1 MRVSS
6 GLYERQGDKERNDTD
21 RYDND
26 AQAEET
32 NNGCKRV
39 RDGSNIEPNSAQTL
53 VLKLKEM
60 SSAKD
65 KFEYLC
71 STVDALKLEKESHKF

>member
-1 MRVSS
+1 MTQTDTIMTRK
-6 GLYERQGDKERNDTD
+6 RQG
-21 RYDND
+21 
-26 AQAEET
+26 T

-39 RDGSNIEPNSAQTL
+39 RDGSNIEPNSAQML
-53 VLKLKEM
+53 VLKMKEM